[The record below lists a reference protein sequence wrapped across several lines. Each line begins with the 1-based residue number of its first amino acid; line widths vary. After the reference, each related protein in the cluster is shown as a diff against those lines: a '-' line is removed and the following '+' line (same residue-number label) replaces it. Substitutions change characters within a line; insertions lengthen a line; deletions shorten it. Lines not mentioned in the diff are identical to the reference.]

1 MGQIKIHGNSLEN
14 DKPHHLYEIHDK
26 AEGELLKYGISHDP
40 IDEDGLS
47 QRIKIQLKLLN
58 LGANWIRY
66 FARIILKNIPGRRK
80 AKEIERQ
87 HILDYEKENG
97 QKPRGNLD

>member
-1 MGQIKIHGNSLEN
+1 MKVHGNSLDN

-26 AEGELLKYGISHDP
+26 EKGELLKYGISHDP
-40 IDEDGLS
+40 VDEDGLS

-66 FARIILKNIPGRRK
+66 FARIILKNIQGRRK
-80 AKEIERQ
+80 AKEIEQQ
-87 HILDYEKENG
+87 HIQNYEDKKVH
-97 QKPRGNLD
+97 KPRGNLN

>member
-1 MGQIKIHGNSLEN
+1 M
-14 DKPHHLYEIHDK
+14 
-26 AEGELLKYGISHDP
+26 LKYGISHDP

-47 QRIKIQLKLLN
+47 LRIKVQLRLLN

-80 AKEIERQ
+80 AKEIEQ
-87 HILDYEKENG
+87 EHIDEYEKKKG
-97 QKPRGNLD
+97 QKPRGNLG